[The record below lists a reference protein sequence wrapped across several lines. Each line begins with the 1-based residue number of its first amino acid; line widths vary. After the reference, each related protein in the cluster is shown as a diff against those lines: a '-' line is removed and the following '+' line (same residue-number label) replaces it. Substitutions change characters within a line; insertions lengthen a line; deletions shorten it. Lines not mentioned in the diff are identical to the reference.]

1 MGRQRLMKHK
11 GIPKYLYSYQG
22 SNGKTYYKYHHP
34 SMPKAEPFGSDRAKA
49 IEAANILNNQL
60 SVGADLVAKVL
71 NPNSKTFSEYVPE
84 FKTHLKTRTVNTE
97 PLSEQTLR
105 EYFRILASFE
115 KHMGSYPLSIITRK
129 HCADMLEE
137 YSLKSQ
143 NKYRSILVL
152 MFNYAVSD
160 GLIEENPA
168 AKIMPTPKQ
177 KRVRQPLSLDGYKAI
192 YQHATPEIKNAMDL
206 ALLTLQRREDIRNF
220 TFADWDDIDKVRMRQ
235 SKTWKHGTF
244 LEFEIAGTSL
254 EQLIKRIRAECKM
267 PTPYLVH
274 RNPVHRKRNKTRNHW
289 TQLAPRQISDGF
301 KDARDA
307 SGFYKHLDPEERPT
321 FHEIRALGADLYID
335 MGWSE
340 TEVQSLLGH
349 TSLKQ
354 TMEYLDR
361 SRDRYKQVKK
371 PSLSI

>member
-1 MGRQRLMKHK
+1 MGRQRMAKHK
-11 GIPKYLYSYQG
+11 GTPKYLYPYKA
-22 SNGKTYYKYHHP
+22 SNGKIYYKYHHP

-49 IEAANILNNQL
+49 IEAANILNTQL
-60 SVGADLVAKVL
+60 SSGADLVAKVL
-71 NPNSKTFSEYVPE
+71 NPDTKTFSDYISE
-84 FKTHLKTRTVNTE
+84 FKAHLNTRTVNTE
-97 PLSEQTLR
+97 SLSEQTLA
-105 EYFRILASFE
+105 EYHRIIASFE
-115 KHMGSYPLSIITRK
+115 KHLGSYPLNIITRK
-129 HCADMLEE
+129 HCADMLGE
-137 YSLKSQ
+137 YPLKSQ

-152 MFNYAVSD
+152 MFDYAVSD
-160 GLIEENPA
+160 GTIEENPA

-177 KRVRQPLSLDGYKAI
+177 KRTRQPLSLEGFKAI
-192 YQHATPEIKNAMDL
+192 YPHATPEMKNAMDL

-235 SKTWKHGTF
+235 SKTWKHGNF

-254 EQLIKRIRAECKM
+254 ESLIKRIRAECAL

-274 RNPVHRKRNKTRNHW
+274 RNPERRKKNKTRDHW

-301 KDARDA
+301 KEARDA
-307 SGFYKHLDPEERPT
+307 SGFYSHLEPEEQPT

-340 TEVQSLLGH
+340 AEVQALLGH

-371 PSLSI
+371 PSLNI